1 MLSIK
6 SRSVNDSETFEQQ
19 MNNLNEYDK
28 SGKKVDLKKIF
39 KMVAS
44 RDEKIRDELNAAD
57 YFVGVLLKL
66 GVTEE
71 MVSNLKKDMP
81 KIIKR
86 TKEIAS
92 QLQLEKDNRKSASK
106 IKNGGQSTRF
116 FFTIWIIFL
125 LLLVQYLLLQIRI
138 SPDNLAGIQNTIT
151 MERDRM
157 KELYSSN
164 CTIQQCATQV
174 TQRVNYSNAR
184 ERREDYI
191 CRIRRGDIVALNNML
206 DFILNHGLNAHD
218 MNWFII
224 PPRILFQTIPTL
236 TVVVTIIAIMNAGAI
251 ISLAWH
257 SPGPAAAVAA
267 AADAAAAAAAA
278 AVAPRRN
285 YPIPPIR
292 PLDIRPDD
300 DDAVPEDFLCPIM
313 STFMIDPVIAIDGQT
328 YDRDSIL
335 RNFELGLHSSP
346 LTRIPIVGDQ
356 QQILIPNRTLRREME
371 EWWAD
376 LKRKKAAAAAPDAA
390 ARTIQRSV
398 RRHIKRAATKGKL
411 ASNKSKPS
419 GGSRRRR
426 CSKRRTQTKRQNK
439 K

>member
-1 MLSIK
+1 MPSIK
-6 SRSVNDSETFEQQ
+6 SRSVNEFETFEQQ

-28 SGKKVDLKKIF
+28 SGEKVDLKKIF
-39 KMVAS
+39 GMVAS

-92 QLQLEKDNRKSASK
+92 QLQLQKNNRQSASK
-106 IKNGGQSTRF
+106 IKNGGHSTRF

-157 KELYSSN
+157 QEYY
-164 CTIQQCATQV
+164 TIQQCATQI
-174 TQRVNYSNAR
+174 TRRVNYSNAR

-206 DFILNHGLNAHD
+206 DFILNHGLSAHD

-257 SPGPAAAVAA
+257 SPGPAVAA
-267 AADAAAAAAAA
+267 
-278 AVAPRRN
+278 
-285 YPIPPIR
+285 PP
-292 PLDIRPDD
+292 
-300 DDAVPEDFLCPIM
+300 
-313 STFMIDPVIAIDGQT
+313 
-328 YDRDSIL
+328 
-335 RNFELGLHSSP
+335 
-346 LTRIPIVGDQ
+346 
-356 QQILIPNRTLRREME
+356 
-371 EWWAD
+371 
-376 LKRKKAAAAAPDAA
+376 AAAAAPRTVVPVLHPLDDIHPDADDDAPDSFKDMTHTREIMVDPVVAADGHTYERRSIEQWFSLGKRTSPTTGAVLSAFTLFPNVNLRKQIIEWKQLKNAA
-390 ARTIQRSV
+390 AAEAEINTAANRIQKWIRTRKT
-398 RRHIKRAATKGKL
+398 KRA
-411 ASNKSKPS
+411 SKSGMKPN
-419 GGSRRRR
+419 GGMR
-426 CSKRRTQTKRQNK
+426 CKRCKRKHRTQTKR
-439 K
+439 